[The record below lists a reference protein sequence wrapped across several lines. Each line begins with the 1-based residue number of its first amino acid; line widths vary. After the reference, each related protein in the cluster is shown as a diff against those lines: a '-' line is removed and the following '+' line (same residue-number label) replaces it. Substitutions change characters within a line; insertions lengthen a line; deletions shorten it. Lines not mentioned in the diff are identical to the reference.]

1 MNPKKRYTKRK
12 YTTDLVWVDIAL
24 TSDPSNALAYGFISP
39 DLVPIVNNLL
49 NGSSHSIVIG
59 GTCFELTRS
68 HPLDLQYKEELLR
81 KATKWEEVS
90 K

>member
-49 NGSSHSIVIG
+49 NGGSHSIVMG
-59 GTCFELTRS
+59 GTCFE
-68 HPLDLQYKEELLR
+68 DLQSHRPTKR
-81 KATKWEEVS
+81 KAYLQTLATKWEEVS

>member
-1 MNPKKRYTKRK
+1 MKPKKHTKQRK

-24 TSDPSNALAYGFISP
+24 TSDPSNALAYGFMSP

-49 NGSSHSIVIG
+49 NGSSHSIVMS
-59 GTCFELTRS
+59 GTCFEEFRYPKS
-68 HPLDLQYKEELLR
+68 EHQYKEELLR